1 MIRWIPLLVFTLLVT
16 PVARAQIKL
25 LNVSYDPTRE
35 LYDDLNLAFAD
46 QYKSD
51 TGKTITI
58 EQSHGGSGKQA
69 HAVIDGLQADVV
81 TLGLGW
87 DVSAIE
93 RAGLIKPGWQSRLPD
108 NASPYTS
115 TIVFVV
121 HKGNPKHVNDWPDLL
136 RGGVQTVV
144 PNPKTSGGARWA
156 FLAAYGAAGGA
167 GTSDKI
173 DDAKATAYVT
183 ALYNHVPVLDTGAR
197 GATVTFAQK
206 NVGDVLLTWENEA
219 HLLLGEFGQDKFE
232 VVYPRVSIL
241 AEPPVAVVDQVVDA
255 RGTRAAAEAY
265 VKYLYTPD
273 AQEIIASHH
282 YRPRD
287 PAKLKAFESKLPKLK
302 LFTIDQAFGG
312 WSKAQPKFFGD
323 GGVFDR
329 IYQPK

>member
-1 MIRWIPLLVFTLLVT
+1 MIRRIALFLLPFLVAPL
-16 PVARAQIKL
+16 AHAQVKL

-46 QYKSD
+46 QYKTD

-87 DVSAIE
+87 DVTAIE
-93 RAGLIKPGWQSRLPD
+93 RAGLIKPGWHSRLPQ

-121 HKGNPKHVNDWPDLL
+121 HKGNPKHVKDWPDLL
-136 RGGVQTVV
+136 RSDVQTIV

-167 GTSDKI
+167 PAGKI
-173 DDAKATAYVT
+173 DDAKGTAYVT
-183 ALYNHVPVLDTGAR
+183 ALYKNVPVLDTGAR

-232 VVYPRVSIL
+232 LVYPSVSIL
-241 AEPPVAVVDQVVDA
+241 AEPPVAVVDKVVDQK
-255 RGTRAAAEAY
+255 GTRAAAEAY
-265 VKYLYTPD
+265 LKYLYTPD

-287 PAKLKAFESKLPKLK
+287 PEKLKAFEAKLPPIK

-312 WSKAQPKFFGD
+312 WAKAQPKFFGD

-329 IYQPK
+329 IYQPNK